1 MERLPAIG
9 RMISAAL
16 LVIAGGAADAQS
28 RPGNGEE
35 GVVVSGQ
42 ITVRVRTRPP
52 APDPRIEWREKRGP
66 KCIPASSIAAAAL
79 VRRDRVD
86 IILRDNRR
94 LRVRLESS
102 CPALDFYSGFYL
114 KPNPDG
120 RICADRDVIRS
131 RMGGQCGIDTFRTLE
146 PVERD

>member
-1 MERLPAIG
+1 MERLPVIG
-9 RMISAAL
+9 HMLTAAL
-16 LVIAGGAADAQS
+16 LVLAGGAADAQT
-28 RPGNGEE
+28 RARQ
-35 GVVVSGQ
+35 GVSGVIVSGQ
-42 ITVRVRTRPP
+42 VTVRVRTR
-52 APDPRIEWREKRGP
+52 APVPDARIVWREKRGP
-66 KCIPASSIAAAAL
+66 KCISASSIAAAAL

-146 PVERD
+146 PIPRD